1 MSGLS
6 VLLVKESRN
15 KCPVNKISSSIFVN
29 IVISLVNKNIV
40 ANDHLLL
47 DYHRIKGT
55 FLADFF
61 TQSKPAWV
69 DDLGTRKLILF
80 FYAWGLFLP
89 SS

>member
-1 MSGLS
+1 MF
-6 VLLVKESRN
+6 
-15 KCPVNKISSSIFVN
+15 SSNFVN

-47 DYHRIKGT
+47 DYHCIKGT

-69 DDLGTRKLILF
+69 DDLGTRKLIYF
-80 FYAWGLFLP
+80 FMLGALYFTFYRRNIILAP
-89 SS
+89 SPPSLRN